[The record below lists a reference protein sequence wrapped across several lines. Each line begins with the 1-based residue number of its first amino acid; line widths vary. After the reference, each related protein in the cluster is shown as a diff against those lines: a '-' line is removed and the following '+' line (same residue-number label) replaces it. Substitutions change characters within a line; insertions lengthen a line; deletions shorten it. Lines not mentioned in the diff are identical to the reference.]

1 MDFAI
6 LAVMIG
12 CAIYNV
18 YGIIQVGPDNASGMQ
33 WGVSVIMIVL
43 VVARIFRMTAGKNR
57 S

>member
-18 YGIIQVGPDNASGMQ
+18 YGIIQVGPAHASNMQ
-33 WGVSVIMIVL
+33 WGVSVLMIVL
-43 VVARIFRMTAGKNR
+43 VAARIFRMTVGKNR
-57 S
+57 Q